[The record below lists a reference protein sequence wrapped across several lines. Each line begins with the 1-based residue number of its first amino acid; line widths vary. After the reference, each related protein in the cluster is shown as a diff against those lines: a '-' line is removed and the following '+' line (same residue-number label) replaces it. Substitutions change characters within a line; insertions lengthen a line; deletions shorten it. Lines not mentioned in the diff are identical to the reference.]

1 MAGCDMKLRQ
11 RLVMAAIA
19 SALLIAGCGEENPGT
34 GGTSGAGGI
43 AGAAGLAGL
52 GGTSGT
58 GGDAGVGGVGG
69 VSGIGGSGDTGGSA
83 GEPYQVCTLG
93 LCLEDPEL
101 GVSCQQVYD
110 ACVGRGHYPRSCRMD
125 ADKTC
130 GVFAQTGPY

>member
-11 RLVMAAIA
+11 LLVMAAIA

-34 GGTSGAGGI
+34 GGTSGGI